1 MIASVY
7 TIKNNIIK
15 RINFGSEDGMYGRYE
30 RKKQHIQQ
38 LIEVPNELREST
50 IKQCYDI
57 ACKGWVEP
65 EYSNIY
71 GDDTANW
78 YEVYNGCKAVFKVFM
93 PDYIREIQLDNS
105 KITFGSENMSPYHT
119 LLTSKIKGCLNKRR

>member
-1 MIASVY
+1 MLTLAY
-7 TIKNNIIK
+7 AIKNNIIK
-15 RINFGSEDGMYGRYE
+15 RINFGSEDWMYGRYE

-38 LIEVPNELREST
+38 LEEVPNELREST

-71 GDDTANW
+71 GDDTANL

-119 LLTSKIKGCLNKRR
+119 LLTSRIKGCLNKRR